1 MSVKDA
7 IEFIKRKGGFNS
19 YRALADASGVNL
31 RRIDNAVTRNSAL
44 TASEEAKLGKAA
56 GMNPVAAIALI
67 EQAYDPATAPLW
79 QVFRKWLRTMN
90 PTTGMA
96 A

>member
-7 IEFIKRKGGFNS
+7 IEFIKQRGGFNS

-31 RRIDNAVTRNSAL
+31 RRIDNAVARGSAL

-67 EQAYDPATAPLW
+67 EQAYDPATAALW
-79 QVFRKWLRTMN
+79 QVFRKLLRALN
-90 PTTGMA
+90 PTKGMA

>member
-7 IEFIKRKGGFNS
+7 IKFIKQRGGFNS

-31 RRIDNAVTRNSAL
+31 RRIDNAVARGSAL

-67 EQAYDPATAPLW
+67 EQAYDPATAALW
-79 QVFRKWLRTMN
+79 QVFRKLLRALN
-90 PTTGMA
+90 PTKGMA